1 MRRKKITIGT
11 VVCIAVLGLFTGCH
25 ENNKKDIGKEQAK
38 TTALS
43 DAGVT
48 ESEITRLKINR
59 DEDDGKIIYEID
71 FTVSSTNI
79 EYDYE
84 ISAEDGQILEVK
96 KETSEFNN
104 TNLNQSQS
112 SGEQSQQTISQEKAI
127 KLVLD
132 KVPGATEQD
141 LRIKLE
147 QDDGIQKYEGDL
159 IYEGKEYNFEID
171 ASTGVMLEWEE
182 ERIG

>member
-1 MRRKKITIGT
+1 MKSKKIIIGT
-11 VVCIAVLGLFTGCH
+11 VVCMVVLGLFTGCH
-25 ENNKKDIGKEQAK
+25 ENNKRDIGKEQAK

-43 DAGVT
+43 DAGIT

-59 DEDDGKIIYEID
+59 DEDDGKFIYEVD
-71 FTVSSTNI
+71 FTVSSTNS

-84 ISAEDGQILEVK
+84 ISAEDGQILEVN
-96 KETSEFNN
+96 KETSESNN
-104 TNLNQSQS
+104 ATLNQSQNLV
-112 SGEQSQQTISQEKAI
+112 EQSQQTISQEEAI

-182 ERIG
+182 ERMG